1 LVKMASSV
9 GLGFEFWQSV
19 IPLSTPNG
27 VLGRKWKKAWLG
39 LSGFPCREL
48 SSFVWLDILLFGW
61 QAWYMVKM
69 VLGVGLEPSSGLVW
83 SGLVWSGLVW

>member
-27 VLGRKWKKAWLG
+27 VLGRK
-39 LSGFPCREL
+39 
-48 SSFVWLDILLFGW
+48 
-61 QAWYMVKM
+61 
-69 VLGVGLEPSSGLVW
+69 
-83 SGLVWSGLVW
+83 